1 MKSKE
6 ERFNEWRQE
15 KAKSEQAYIKTVPLV
30 EEYIKSFDTLAE
42 LRNDV
47 ANPNSEKIKKMDA
60 HKRRTL
66 GVLLYAK
73 LKLDEVIEKISDS
86 DSQEK
91 DLLIELNNTLSKA
104 YDNPKSDAKNRVKV
118 LIETTEQLLDIEH
131 HSYPQLAKE
140 LCADLYALLCI
151 AKRSLK
157 KNEILAS
164 WFIDVHEINKK
175 LEELLEKTE
184 EKVESLDKILSEK
197 LNESLETSPKDR
209 TIQEHF
215 NERFTEI
222 LSGDEKQRTKLD
234 KLKMSL
240 KEVAEGLSGIVEL
253 RKEKATIGE
262 KIKKIEALLK
272 TVEENDKKVTGRQYF
287 LDLLASHKDHFNT
300 LMSTEG
306 GELKKQLAGKIEQLK
321 NPDFYQTVSSTL
333 LWGASWATS
342 LGTVIYRQITPQAVQ
357 DRVSAYVPAT
367 LDSEAKALLQEL
379 ARQQLIELKKQQ
391 NLKRDELVQRY
402 SQLSSGSPELEK
414 LITNATSDHL
424 EQIAA
429 ATTETSKVLDG
440 YDQIE
445 IKLKD
450 NVEKLKGNQLTRKQL
465 SDFIEKND
473 TWIVKLSNW
482 LAENIHEI
490 FKSDTARMIDKARK
504 AQQKLG
510 EFERQYQTEIESEKA
525 KIENNDSLSSEMKVF
540 LKNQFEETKKAGGM
554 EQKPQKNLSKETLQ
568 KLFFSLLPEH
578 EEISSGVI
586 FSPFN

>member
-104 YDNPKSDAKNRVKV
+104 YDNPKSDAKNRVKI
-118 LIETTEQLLDIEH
+118 LIETTEHLLNIEH

-175 LEELLEKTE
+175 LEELLAKTE
-184 EKVESLDKILSEK
+184 EKVEGLDKILSEK

-357 DRVSAYVPAT
+357 DRVSAYAPAT

-391 NLKRDELVQRY
+391 SLKRDELVQRY

-414 LITNATSDHL
+414 LIINATSDHL

-540 LKNQFEETKKAGGM
+540 LKNQFEETKKTGGM

-568 KLFFSLLPEH
+568 KLFVSLLPEH

>member
-15 KAKSEQAYIKTVPLV
+15 KAKAEQAYIKTVPLV
-30 EEYIKSFDTLAE
+30 EEYIKSFDTLAQ
-42 LRNDV
+42 LRHDV
-47 ANPNSEKIKKMDA
+47 ANPDSEKIKKMDA

-73 LKLDEVIEKISDS
+73 LKLDEVLEKIPDS

-91 DLLIELNNTLSKA
+91 DLLVELNNTVSKV

-118 LIETTEQLLDIEH
+118 LIETTEHLLDMEN
-131 HSYPQLAKE
+131 HSDPQLAKE

-151 AKRSLK
+151 AKRSLN
-157 KNEILAS
+157 KNAILAG
-164 WFIDVHEINKK
+164 WFIDVEEINQK
-175 LEELLEKTE
+175 LNELLEKTE
-184 EKVESLDKILSEK
+184 AKVESLDKILSEK
-197 LNESLETSPKDR
+197 PSESSDARKEDK
-209 TIQEHF
+209 TIQEYF

-222 LSGDEKQRTKLD
+222 LSKDEEQRTKLD
-234 KLKMSL
+234 KLKVSL
-240 KEVAEGLSGIVEL
+240 KEVTAGLSNIVVL
-253 RKEKATIGE
+253 RKEKAEISE

-272 TVEENDKKVTGRQYF
+272 AVEENDRKVTGRQYF
-287 LDLLASHKDHFNT
+287 LDLLDSHKEHFNA
-300 LMSTEG
+300 LMSTDG

-342 LGTVIYRQITPQAVQ
+342 LGAVIYRQVTPQAVQ
-357 DRVSAYVPAT
+357 DTVATYVPST
-367 LDSEAKALLQEL
+367 QDSEAKALLKEL
-379 ARQQLIELKKQQ
+379 ARQQLMELKKQ
-391 NLKRDELVQRY
+391 LGIKSDELVQGYR
-402 SQLSSGSPELEK
+402 QISGDSPELEK
-414 LITNATSDHL
+414 LIMNATSDHL
-424 EQIAA
+424 EQIAT
-429 ATTETSKVLDG
+429 ATKETNKVLDE

-450 NVEKLKGNQLTRKQL
+450 NVEKLKGNQIVRRQL

-473 TWIVKLSNW
+473 TWVVKLSNW

-510 EFERQYQTEIESEKA
+510 EFERQYQTGIETEKA

-540 LKNQFEETKKAGGM
+540 LKNQFDETKKTGGM
-554 EQKPQKNLSKETLQ
+554 EQKPQKNLSKETLH
-568 KLFFSLLPEH
+568 KVLVSLLPEH